1 MPSLSLEIISPS
13 GIIFKGDC
21 HMAVIPS
28 VSGEIGVMHGH
39 EAVIASLQ
47 EGQVIAYDDKQIPI
61 KIVDVKSGF
70 AEMQSL
76 EKLLILVD

>member
-39 EAVIASLQ
+39 EAAIASLQ
-47 EGQVIAYDDKQIPI
+47 
-61 KIVDVKSGF
+61 
-70 AEMQSL
+70 
-76 EKLLILVD
+76 